1 MGDDRNK
8 EGWKKT
14 KLEGLS
20 LKEARI
26 LISRC
31 KVNYPDLAEF

>member
-14 KLEGLS
+14 KPEGLS

>member
-14 KLEGLS
+14 KLENLS
-20 LKEARI
+20 LKETRI